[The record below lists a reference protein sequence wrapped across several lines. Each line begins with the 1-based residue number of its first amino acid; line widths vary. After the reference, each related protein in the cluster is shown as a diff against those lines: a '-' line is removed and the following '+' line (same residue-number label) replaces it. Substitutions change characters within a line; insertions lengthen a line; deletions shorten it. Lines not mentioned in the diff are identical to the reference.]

1 MSDSSQT
8 TPIPLYATAI
18 QEVTRSNDQTRMR
31 EMEAKAAQH
40 LEEVK
45 RALEELR
52 SALGSNS

>member
-1 MSDSSQT
+1 MADSAVPQ
-8 TPIPLYATAI
+8 PLYAVSI
-18 QEVTRSNDQTRMR
+18 QEATRSNDQTRMR

-45 RALEELR
+45 SALEELR